1 MCACVCMC
9 THIPNVVLLPVSAS
23 ILGKGLGMDSLSR
36 EGFLPLPS
44 LGFALLLSWK
54 HSSSFT
60 RLGPQRRAELQS
72 ACQCTSSH
80 LSWAGAS
87 HLGAGCE
94 NGLFLPQLD
103 VMPVWREGLSASL
116 ERWPEAKECCP
127 SLSPCPSYPSSRFVH
142 RTLGS
147 WWDWGIGGRTWL
159 WSWAPWAMVSEVPA
173 GLGPSQTLAAEN
185 RGQEPW
191 ISVRPG
197 WL

>member
-1 MCACVCMC
+1 MFPRICVCVCACVCMC

-36 EGFLPLPS
+36 EGLLPLPS
-44 LGFALLLSWK
+44 LGFALFLSWK

-87 HLGAGCE
+87 HLGAECE

-116 ERWPEAKECCP
+116 ERWPEAKECCL
-127 SLSPCPSYPSSRFVH
+127 SLSLPVLHTQAPALYTGLLVV
-142 RTLGS
+142 G
-147 WWDWGIGGRTWL
+147 GIGGWVGGPGSGHGL
-159 WSWAPWAMVSEVPA
+159 PGPWSQRCQQDW
-173 GLGPSQTLAAEN
+173 GLL
-185 RGQEPW
+185 
-191 ISVRPG
+191 RP
-197 WL
+197 